1 MALPDVPI
9 GKIHPA
15 LVVIN
20 NRFVFQ
26 IGGFDDFDY
35 DIYRLD
41 MAKPDLPWQTLTL
54 DNREAIVDD
63 FLYAETRSYLL
74 EVREH
79 DRIQIER
86 KNGRQTGR
94 DSEDDSENMD
104 PINDKDDDEAMV
116 DDFIASNFNLDV

>member
-1 MALPDVPI
+1 
-9 GKIHPA
+9 
-15 LVVIN
+15 
-20 NRFVFQ
+20 
-26 IGGFDDFDY
+26 
-35 DIYRLD
+35 

-63 FLYAETRSYLL
+63 FVYAETRSYLL

-86 KNGRQTGR
+86 KNGRWTGR

-104 PINDKDDDEAMV
+104 SINDKDDDEAMV
-116 DDFIASNFNLDV
+116 DDFIASNFNLDVYDIDEEVKAPALKRRRT

>member
-1 MALPDVPI
+1 
-9 GKIHPA
+9 
-15 LVVIN
+15 
-20 NRFVFQ
+20 
-26 IGGFDDFDY
+26 
-35 DIYRLD
+35 

-86 KNGRQTGR
+86 KNGR
-94 DSEDDSENMD
+94 
-104 PINDKDDDEAMV
+104 
-116 DDFIASNFNLDV
+116 